1 MEPLVRHEGIAAP
14 LPIDN
19 VDTDAIIPSREM
31 SRVSRRGLGRALFA
45 NWRYLAPDDA
55 TPNPEFVLNQP
66 PYDGASLIVAGT
78 NFGCGSSREHAVWS
92 LADFG
97 IRVIIAP
104 SFGAIFESNCWGN
117 GILPLRLDTDV
128 VADLMTATANGPFV
142 VDLEACT
149 LVAPGLETLHFEVP
163 ARRRADLMAG
173 ADAIDQTLAE
183 HAAIAAARARRDS
196 LIPWAVPKTG
206 DTP

>member
-1 MEPLVRHEGIAAP
+1 MEPFIRHEGIAAP

-45 NWRYLAPDDA
+45 NWRYLAPYDP
-55 TPNPEFVLNQP
+55 TPDPDFVLNQP
-66 PYDGASLIVAGT
+66 PFDAATLLVAGS

-117 GILPLRLDTDV
+117 GILPLRLRADV
-128 VADLMTATANGPFV
+128 VAQLLTATAKGLFA

-149 LVAPGLETLHFEVP
+149 LAAPGLETLHFEVP
-163 ARRRADLMAG
+163 ARRRSDLMAG

-183 HAAIAAARARRDS
+183 HAAIATARARRNS
-196 LIPWAVPKTG
+196 LIPWAVPKIG

>member
-1 MEPLVRHEGIAAP
+1 MKPFISHEGIAAP
-14 LPIDN
+14 LAIDN

-45 NWRYLAPDDA
+45 NWRYLAPGDP
-55 TPNPEFVLNQP
+55 TPDPDFVLNQP
-66 PYDGASLIVAGT
+66 PFDAASLLVAGA

-117 GILPLRLDTDV
+117 GILPLRLDVDI
-128 VADLMTATANGPFV
+128 VARLLPATADGLFT

-149 LVAPGLETLHFEVP
+149 LAAPGLGTLRFEVP

-183 HAAIAAARARRDS
+183 RAAIAAARSRRNS